1 MDFPQWFSK
10 QHSSIPESSLQAVLT
25 LSAEGATVPFIARY
39 RKERTGNLDEVAI
52 RQVIDAN
59 EAWQELLKR
68 KIFVQSEIE
77 KQGKLSEELKAKIA
91 SCFDASLIE
100 DIYLPFKQ
108 KRKTK
113 AQIAREHGLAPLA
126 ENILA
131 LGQKSGGSFDPDQ
144 LAKAFIN
151 EKLPD
156 TATVMQGAQDIIIES
171 LAENI
176 ELREFVRTKT
186 FKDAGVISKKGP
198 KAQTPSKYE
207 KYFDYA
213 EGLTSLLTKEASHR
227 YLAMRRGWLEEE
239 LVLSVGGRP
248 DNDGGDSGFE
258 AQLLERFTQCS
269 CPAKTSAAEAFLAKA
284 ARLALRA
291 FVLPSIASE
300 VHKTLK
306 ANADNESIRVFSEN
320 VRQVLLASP
329 LGPRPVL
336 AIDPGIR
343 TGCKLVAID
352 ASGKYELSM
361 LLHLQCERE
370 QNSSAQALLALL
382 KAKPESVIAIG
393 NGTAG
398 RETEVFVRGLLKKE
412 GLSQV
417 PVLMV
422 NETGA
427 SVYSASDVARE
438 EFPELDVTV
447 RGAISIGRRLQD
459 PLAELVKVDP
469 KSLGVGQYQHD
480 INAVQLKR
488 SLEGVVDSCVNAVGV
503 DVNTA
508 SPYLLARVSGIG
520 PGLAKGV
527 VEHRQ
532 SKGLFK
538 SRNELKLVP
547 RFSDK
552 VFEQAA
558 GFLRIQESK
567 NPLDKSGVHP
577 ERYFALENAAK
588 RLGKELKDLLG
599 DGARQLEKDDELKKE
614 LGEFT
619 FRDVLDELAKPGR
632 DPREAFEVFSFREDV
647 SKISDLE
654 EGMQLPGLVTNV
666 TNFGAFVDIGV
677 HQDGLVHVSQLADRF
692 IKNPADVVQ
701 PGQKVHVRVV
711 EVDVAK
717 KRISL
722 SMRSQ
727 DKSQSPER
735 PIEARPSGA
744 TNARPSPA
752 PKAAPTKSSFANNP
766 FAALAGIQTAGKKK
780 T

>member
-1 MDFPQWFSK
+1 
-10 QHSSIPESSLQAVLT
+10 
-25 LSAEGATVPFIARY
+25 
-39 RKERTGNLDEVAI
+39 
-52 RQVIDAN
+52 
-59 EAWQELLKR
+59 
-68 KIFVQSEIE
+68 
-77 KQGKLSEELKAKIA
+77 
-91 SCFDASLIE
+91 
-100 DIYLPFKQ
+100 
-108 KRKTK
+108 
-113 AQIAREHGLAPLA
+113 
-126 ENILA
+126 
-131 LGQKSGGSFDPDQ
+131 
-144 LAKAFIN
+144 
-151 EKLPD
+151 
-156 TATVMQGAQDIIIES
+156 
-171 LAENI
+171 
-176 ELREFVRTKT
+176 
-186 FKDAGVISKKGP
+186 
-198 KAQTPSKYE
+198 
-207 KYFDYA
+207 
-213 EGLTSLLTKEASHR
+213 
-227 YLAMRRGWLEEE
+227 
-239 LVLSVGGRP
+239 
-248 DNDGGDSGFE
+248 
-258 AQLLERFTQCS
+258 
-269 CPAKTSAAEAFLAKA
+269 
-284 ARLALRA
+284 
-291 FVLPSIASE
+291 
-300 VHKTLK
+300 
-306 ANADNESIRVFSEN
+306 
-320 VRQVLLASP
+320 
-329 LGPRPVL
+329 
-336 AIDPGIR
+336 
-343 TGCKLVAID
+343 
-352 ASGKYELSM
+352 
-361 LLHLQCERE
+361 
-370 QNSSAQALLALL
+370 
-382 KAKPESVIAIG
+382 
-393 NGTAG
+393 
-398 RETEVFVRGLLKKE
+398 
-412 GLSQV
+412 
-417 PVLMV
+417 
-422 NETGA
+422 
-427 SVYSASDVARE
+427 VARE

-480 INAVQLKR
+480 INPVHLKR

-538 SRNELKLVP
+538 SRNELKLVA
-547 RFSDK
+547 RFSEK

-577 ERYFALENAAK
+577 ERYSALENAAK

-599 DGARQLEKDDELKKE
+599 DGARLLEKDIELKKE

-647 SKISDLE
+647 SKISDLKV
-654 EGMQLPGLVTNV
+654 GMQLPGLVTNV

-735 PIEARPSGA
+735 PVEARPSAA
-744 TNARPSPA
+744 TNARPNHT
-752 PKAAPTKSSFANNP
+752 PKAAPAKSSFANNP